1 MFGVLGGL
9 TDGRGSD
16 SYIYICI
23 FVFFQIHIIHENPV
37 YVKHIIYIYIECKS
51 CICT

>member
-1 MFGVLGGL
+1 MVEVQIHI
-9 TDGRGSD
+9 
-16 SYIYICI
+16 YIYI

-37 YVKHIIYIYIECKS
+37 YVKHIIYIECKS